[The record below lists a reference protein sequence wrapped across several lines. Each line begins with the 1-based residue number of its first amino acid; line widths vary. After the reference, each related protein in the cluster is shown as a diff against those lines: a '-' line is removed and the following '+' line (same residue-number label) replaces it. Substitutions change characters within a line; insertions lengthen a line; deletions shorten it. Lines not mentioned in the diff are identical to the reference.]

1 MFETA
6 FEKSWVVRKIRAL
19 FKARPDQLN
28 PGKWICIIRKGKL
41 AVVRRSSIV
50 SEDYEVMEC
59 FLSPGQ
65 TPSWFQTNWAVGKHW
80 SELKPIAQEN
90 QRYLDGKDQ
99 QHPTGQV
106 RTVT

>member
-65 TPSWFQTNWAVGKHW
+65 TPSWLKTNWAVRKHW
-80 SELKPIAQEN
+80 LKLKPIAQGN
-90 QRYLDGKDQ
+90 QQYSDIK
-99 QHPTGQV
+99 GQ
-106 RTVT
+106 